1 MTTLDGIGMKAHW
14 AVMER
19 EAARSRGQ
27 SPAKSQGPEEST
39 QATSPVS
46 DSRATLLQLDGSR
59 TWENRTDESNGAR
72 STRDPGPL
80 YNVNDHSTSSVN
92 ICRCKFWSSSTLTG
106 TAQTLLT
113 SESKRLRGGIHCLSF
128 RKWSG
133 SISATNILDQGRYIT
148 KAWLVLLGK

>member
-1 MTTLDGIGMKAHW
+1 MTTLEGINLKAHW
-14 AVMER
+14 DVMER
-19 EAARSRGQ
+19 ESASGGGQ
-27 SPAKSQGPEEST
+27 SPAKNQCSDGST

-46 DSRATLLQLDGSR
+46 DSRATLLKLDVIR

-72 STRDPGPL
+72 SARDPGPL
-80 YNVNDHSTSSVN
+80 YNLNDHSTSAVN

-133 SISATNILDQGRYIT
+133 SISAT